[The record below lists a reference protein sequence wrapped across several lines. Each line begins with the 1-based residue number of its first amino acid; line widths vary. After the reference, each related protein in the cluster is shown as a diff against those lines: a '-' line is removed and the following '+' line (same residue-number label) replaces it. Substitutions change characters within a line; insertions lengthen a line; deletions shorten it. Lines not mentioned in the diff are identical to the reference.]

1 MRQLSLSVRLILIM
15 AVAILVL
22 QVIAVGVQVTR
33 DDGFNLS
40 GIRPAFARE
49 VAGFTR
55 LFDRLPPLRRALAL
69 DILNAGRFTLAI
81 SDTPPTD
88 DAAGAV
94 LTLIGEA
101 IRSRL
106 ADEGLDPDR
115 LTVLFQRDAADGST
129 GRGPLMRLVGRHIV
143 VAVALRS
150 GGYLVIDPGN
160 DVDSGVYG
168 NLLAILA
175 GLLGI
180 VVIAVAIF
188 FARRETRPLRALVGH
203 VEAFARSAVPQPLA
217 PSGAPELRRLIA
229 ATNDMQ
235 RQIAALINN
244 RALILAG
251 LSHDLRT
258 QVTRLRLRLE
268 LLDSGPARDKAI
280 ADIEAMQSLIE
291 ETLEFAAAGSAAD
304 GGRTDL
310 AQVLDRFIA
319 DQAQAHPG
327 LVSLSAPAGPIP
339 LAIAETPLR
348 RVLDNLVN
356 NAIAYGERADLSVS
370 VAANEVSIAI
380 ADRGPGIPPPER
392 QQVFEPFYR
401 LETSRNR
408 KSGGTGLGLAIVQQ
422 IVSRHHGRIEIS
434 DRAGGGAVFTLTL
447 PRAAL

>member
-15 AVAILVL
+15 ALAILVL

-49 VAGFTR
+49 VAGFAR

-69 DILNAGRFTLAI
+69 DILNAGRFTLVL
-81 SDTPPTD
+81 SDTPPAD
-88 DAAGAV
+88 DGAGAV
-94 LTLIGEA
+94 LTLVGQA

-106 ADEGLDPDR
+106 ADEGLDPAR
-115 LTVLFQRDAADGST
+115 LSVVFQRDTAETGA

-175 GLLGI
+175 GLLGL

-203 VEAFARSAVPQPLA
+203 VEAFARSAVPQPLP

-268 LLDSGPARDKAI
+268 LLEAGPARDKAI

-291 ETLEFAAAGSAAD
+291 ETLEFAAAGSSAD
-304 GGRTDL
+304 GGRADL
-310 AQVLDRFIA
+310 SAVLDRLVS

-327 LVSLSAPAGPIP
+327 CVALAGPVDPVI
-339 LAIAETPLR
+339 LGIAETPLR
-348 RVLDNLVN
+348 RVLDNLVG
-356 NAIAYGERADLSVS
+356 NAIAYGGRADLAVS
-370 VAANEVSIAI
+370 TTATEVTITI
-380 ADRGPGIPPPER
+380 ADRGPGIPAGER

-401 LETSRNR
+401 LEASRNR
-408 KSGGTGLGLAIVQQ
+408 QSGGTGLGLAIVHQ
-422 IVSRHHGRIEIS
+422 IVSRHHGRIEIG
-434 DRAGGGAVFTLTL
+434 DRPGGGAVFTLTL
-447 PRAAL
+447 PRAKT